1 MLKLQL
7 QVHEIGETLSTR
19 DPALEI
25 ELDEPDEHNIWR
37 DSSMELERGLDV
49 VDLAVDLDL
58 TEAQD
63 ALPADAP
70 KSSTA
75 HAASRS

>member
-7 QVHEIGETLSTR
+7 QVHEIGETLSSAE
-19 DPALEI
+19 PAVEI

-49 VDLAVDLDL
+49 VHLAVDLDL

-63 ALPADAP
+63 ALPSDAP
-70 KSSTA
+70 KNSTA
-75 HAASRS
+75 HTTSRS

>member
-7 QVHEIGETLSTR
+7 QVHEIGETLSSA
-19 DPALEI
+19 DPAVEI

-49 VDLAVDLDL
+49 VHLAVDLDL

-63 ALPADAP
+63 ALPPDAL
-70 KSSTA
+70 KNSTA